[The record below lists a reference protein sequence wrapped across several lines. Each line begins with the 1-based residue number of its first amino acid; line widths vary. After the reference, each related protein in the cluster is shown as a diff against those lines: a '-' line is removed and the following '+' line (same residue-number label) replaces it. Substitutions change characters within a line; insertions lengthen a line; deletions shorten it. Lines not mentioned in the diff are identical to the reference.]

1 MLNILI
7 LEDETTSRMLLR
19 QLLIQFGN
27 VYDYENGKDVLNKY
41 KESLETK
48 EYFDLVCL
56 DIMVPEMDGQ
66 EVLHEIRKAEEQYG
80 LDRLKSQTKIL
91 MITALD
97 DKDNFLYSFKE
108 QCDGYIIK
116 PFDKS
121 KIDSALKKL
130 NLI

>member
-19 QLLIQFGN
+19 QLLSQYGN
-27 VYDYENGKDVLNKY
+27 VYDYENGRDVLNKY
-41 KESLETK
+41 KESLEKK

-66 EVLHEIRKAEEQYG
+66 EVLHEIRKAEESYG
-80 LDRLKSQTKIL
+80 LDRLKYQTKIL

-116 PFDKS
+116 PFDRS